1 MMEIKKAALFPFN
14 KEMHGLIRFS
24 DSLNFEIVA
33 VYDTKYLAR
42 VGADTKVLLHE
53 DVKSLTIR
61 NVDDIK
67 WEEFDTLILGHLEEL
82 DSMGVKDNVK
92 SWIIKGAQMHNKRIY
107 AFDDLADYITDENR
121 SLIFYP
127 SVDDTNLPP
136 NYFGKLFR
144 ISKPVLG
151 IFGTSSKQGKFTLQM
166 KLRKLFQN
174 DGYKVGQIGTEPGAL
189 LYGMDFVYPMGYNSS
204 VKLKEYDAV
213 RYLNSCIN
221 QLCIDEKDIIIVG
234 SQSGTVNYD
243 VGNIEQFNIA
253 QYIFLMGTQPEAVV
267 LCINPYDE
275 IEYINRTISFIES
288 GVCV

>member
-1 MMEIKKAALFPFN
+1 M
-14 KEMHGLIRFS
+14 
-24 DSLNFEIVA
+24 
-33 VYDTKYLAR
+33 
-42 VGADTKVLLHE
+42 
-53 DVKSLTIR
+53 
-61 NVDDIK
+61 
-67 WEEFDTLILGHLEEL
+67 
-82 DSMGVKDNVK
+82 
-92 SWIIKGAQMHNKRIY
+92 
-107 AFDDLADYITDENR
+107 
-121 SLIFYP
+121 IFYP

-174 DGYKVGQIGTEPGAL
+174 DGYKVGQIGTEPSAL

-253 QYIFLMGTQPEAVV
+253 QYIFLMGTQPEAVG

-288 GVCV
+288 GVCCVVLGVVVFPMNIKDTWKGIYGIKEKITDDEFYDLKHRIEKEIGKCVYNLGDEADIERLYHSILDFFSEES